1 MILFMKF
8 VANGIRHDFRGWHP
22 FRPKRGWPKHLKYSN
37 ETEMKRNQGVWHD
50 EWTNEREIRDK
61 YMIYIYILL
70 VFIRHFIRH
79 DSSSQRISVT
89 NDGAHQPV
97 SYARPRTC
105 QRVCQRVVRLR
116 VCQRAV
122 RLRVCQRAVRLRACP
137 SVARARVRAS
147 VAGGAA

>member
-1 MILFMKF
+1 
-8 VANGIRHDFRGWHP
+8 
-22 FRPKRGWPKHLKYSN
+22 
-37 ETEMKRNQGVWHD
+37 VWHD
-50 EWTNEREIRDK
+50 ELTNKGEIRDK
-61 YMIYIYILL
+61 YMIYIYILSDL
-70 VFIRHFIRH
+70 IRHLIRH
-79 DSSSQRISVT
+79 NSSLQRIFVT
-89 NDGAHQPV
+89 NNGAHQPV